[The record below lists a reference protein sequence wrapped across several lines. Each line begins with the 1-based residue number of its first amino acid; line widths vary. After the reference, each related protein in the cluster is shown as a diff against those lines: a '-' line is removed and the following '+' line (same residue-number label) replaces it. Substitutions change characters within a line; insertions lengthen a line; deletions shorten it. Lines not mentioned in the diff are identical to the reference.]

1 MKFDAKF
8 AYDLYYFST
17 TGDSWF
23 GEEELKPYMVDK
35 CRYTLYRGL
44 FLPTE
49 EIRAGNVIEQWGA
62 CSHWTSNIH
71 VANSFIKVCN
81 TEEYVAEYGLGRGT
95 DGSFEEGFKLFSKVI
110 MCMQGSVNALPLGRT
125 LLRHSNDPEFI
136 RIMREHEVWDD
147 FKDSLMDIIKEDEYS
162 FFGYDFL
169 ITNVEKFGDVWCLDV
184 VQTPKTV
191 KQ

>member
-1 MKFDAKF
+1 MKRDAKF

-17 TGDSWF
+17 TGDCLF

-49 EIRAGNVIEQWGA
+49 ELKIGNVIKQFCA
-62 CSHWTSNIH
+62 CSHWTANIH
-71 VANSFIKVCN
+71 VAHDCITICN
-81 TEEYVAEYGLGRGT
+81 MKEYVAKYGAERGT
-95 DGSFEEGFKLFSKVI
+95 DGSFEEGFKFFSKVI

-136 RIMREHEVWDD
+136 QIMQKNQVWND

-162 FFGYDFL
+162 FFDYDFL
-169 ITNVEKFGDVWCLDV
+169 ITDVEKFGDEWCVDV
-184 VQTPKTV
+184 VQTPKNR
-191 KQ
+191 

>member
-1 MKFDAKF
+1 MKLNAKL

-17 TGDSWF
+17 TGDGWF
-23 GEEELKPYMVDK
+23 NESDLKPYMLDK

-49 EIRAGNVIEQWGA
+49 EVRVGNVIEQLEA

-81 TEEYVAEYGLGRGT
+81 QEEYVSEYGAERGT
-95 DGSFEEGFKLFSKVI
+95 DGSFEEGFRLFSKVL
-110 MCMQGSVNALPLGRT
+110 MCMQGSVNALSLGRT

-136 RIMREHEVWDD
+136 RIMQEHQVWDD
-147 FKDSLMDIIKEDEYS
+147 FKDSLMDIIKEEEYS
-162 FFGYDFL
+162 FFDYDFL
-169 ITNVEKFGDVWCLDV
+169 ITDVEKFGDVWCVDV
-184 VQTPKTV
+184 VQAPKTD
-191 KQ
+191 K